1 MDEDFICTA
10 NLEDDYDFLD
20 PFERVEADAI
30 RESFEGQD
38 FETFNNKQENE
49 I

>member
-10 NLEDDYDFLD
+10 NLEEDYDFLD

-30 RESFEGQD
+30 RESFEAED
-38 FETFNNKQENE
+38 FETFKERKQE

>member
-1 MDEDFICTA
+1 MDEDFTCTA
-10 NLEDDYDFLD
+10 NLEEDYDFLD
-20 PFERVEADAI
+20 PFERGEADAI
-30 RESFEGQD
+30 RESFESQD